1 MSDVALRPRSSSE
14 ILDAAFQLLRRHY
27 AQFVVIGV
35 LAFAPQLLFSISDRI
50 GGVAVVGGHIPP
62 WSYPFRFLAF
72 LWLCIADAAMLQ
84 AAADAYLGRPV
95 SASSALRAAL
105 ARWTTILGASL
116 LKYLALFVGLMAGT
130 IAFAFGFALV
140 GGAAIAAGGNT
151 VTGRAFGV
159 ILAIVGTV
167 VTLYWILYMLVRY
180 FAVPA
185 VTILEGRRAL
195 ESLKRSHT
203 LGQGYVGKIM
213 KTLVLLYVVYFV
225 LLFAVPAMIGMATK
239 DLSSW
244 AIGTPVA
251 AMLVYP
257 LVAIVT
263 AVLYYDLRIR
273 KEAYD
278 LELMA
283 SSLDASP
290 APAA

>member
-14 ILDAAFQLLRRHY
+14 ILDAAFQLLRQNY
-27 AQFVVIGV
+27 AQFVVIGA

-50 GGVAVVGGHIPP
+50 GGVAVVGGRIPT

-84 AAADAYLGRPV
+84 AAADAYMGRPV
-95 SASSALRAAL
+95 RASSALRTAL
-105 ARWTTILGASL
+105 ARSTTILGATL

-130 IAFAFGFALV
+130 IAFAFGFALI
-140 GGAAIAAGGNT
+140 GSATLAASGNT
-151 VTGRAFGV
+151 TGRALGV
-159 ILAIVGTV
+159 TLAIAGTV
-167 VTLYWILYMLVRY
+167 ATMYWILYMLVRY

-185 VTILEGRRAL
+185 VTILEGRSSV
-195 ESLKRSHT
+195 ESLRRSRE
-203 LGQGYVGKIM
+203 LGQGFVGKIM

-239 DLSSW
+239 DLSTW

-263 AVLYYDLRIR
+263 AVLYFDLRIR
-273 KEAYD
+273 KEGYD